1 MWNRSKSL
9 TLSIFSTRLFAL
21 LLVAG
26 VLLAPEV
33 IKWYFGFSGG
43 TENQIWPFR
52 IIIYGCSLP
61 AAALLYCLH
70 LLLLR
75 IRAGDVFTARNV
87 ALLRLISWC
96 CFTIALIT
104 FASGFYYASF
114 FIVAV
119 AAAFIAL
126 IIRVIKNVFEQ
137 AIEIKSE
144 NDFTI

>member
-9 TLSIFSTRLFAL
+9 ALSIFSTRLFAL

-26 VLLAPEV
+26 VIMAPALV
-33 IKWYFGFSGG
+33 RWYFGFSGG
-43 TENQIWPFR
+43 VESQVWPFCV
-52 IIIYGCSLP
+52 ILYLCSVP
-61 AAALLYCLH
+61 AFVLLYCLH
-70 LLLLR
+70 LLLLN
-75 IRAGDVFTARNV
+75 IRSGNVFVSRNV
-87 ALLRLISWC
+87 SMLRAISWC
-96 CFTIALIT
+96 CFAVAVIT

-126 IIRVIKNVFEQ
+126 IIRVIKNIFEQ